1 MELKFFHHE
10 FEQEVRNQLSVFNR
24 PITES
29 DAKMVEE
36 LDLTN
41 FSFRAEDVETLCY
54 FNNLKMLSIEM
65 GTKDLEFWNHFPE
78 LEDLYWCCWGFAVD
92 FNVFKNMKNLTTL
105 CISGGDYSDIEYK
118 NLDALKE
125 LKKLNFLELHE
136 FGPVDIAP
144 LGQMPWLKS
153 FALRYSS
160 QVKNIDTIGAMN
172 FLENL
177 YLDGLYV
184 ENLDFLDSLPDSIRL
199 EMCGIEIYG
208 CKDVDVKKWL
218 RFTNRDICEIK
229 TKDQWWDY
237 IDLSPLEAESK

>member
-10 FEQEVRNQLSVFNR
+10 FEQEVRNQLSVFDR

-92 FNVFKNMKNLTTL
+92 FNVFKN
-105 CISGGDYSDIEYK
+105 EYY
-118 NLDALKE
+118 N
-125 LKKLNFLELHE
+125 
-136 FGPVDIAP
+136 
-144 LGQMPWLKS
+144 
-153 FALRYSS
+153 Y
-160 QVKNIDTIGAMN
+160 
-172 FLENL
+172 
-177 YLDGLYV
+177 
-184 ENLDFLDSLPDSIRL
+184 
-199 EMCGIEIYG
+199 GIEDMLYS
-208 CKDVDVKKWL
+208 L
-218 RFTNRDICEIK
+218 LFN
-229 TKDQWWDY
+229 
-237 IDLSPLEAESK
+237 